1 VQSQER
7 EEKGRE
13 AFLEKFDDIQREAV
27 AMMEEGYHEAARA
40 GVLKGLIFLWNL
52 REFMLAI
59 KSGTFPNE
67 GLFCGYCYGPIYYPP
82 WDIDERGKRWC
93 PHCFADQEEYSFA
106 SSIPSQVLEVHALK
120 NMVKA
125 RAVDISGLVGF
136 GIGLILGAIIFFRM
150 GGWTR
155 ALACLIL
162 PLSMLVSAVPGAFI
176 GDIVGMKVQDRAW
189 REFVAKR
196 T

>member
-1 VQSQER
+1 
-7 EEKGRE
+7 
-13 AFLEKFDDIQREAV
+13 
-27 AMMEEGYHEAARA
+27 M
-40 GVLKGLIFLWNL
+40 
-52 REFMLAI
+52 
-59 KSGTFPNE
+59 
-67 GLFCGYCYGPIYYPP
+67 
-82 WDIDERGKRWC
+82 
-93 PHCFADQEEYSFA
+93 
-106 SSIPSQVLEVHALK
+106 HALK

-162 PLSMLVSAVPGAFI
+162 PLSMLVSVVPGAFI